1 MLYMFDP
8 SHLPNRKRPARCPPV
23 DGGNRSVVLFVTV
36 CTKDRKALLANLPA
50 FSLILAAWLD
60 AGAWMVGRF
69 VIMPDHIH
77 LFCSP
82 VDSSYP
88 IRSWITFWKRAI
100 SRRWNH
106 ADDQPIW
113 QSQMWDT
120 QLRTGDAYDA
130 KWEYVKCN
138 PVRHGL
144 VRRPEEWPF
153 KGELNPLPWHDPYFA
168 KPTLKLWVLFVQHG
182 AEGPDALHVPV
193 KAPMVLPDLEGCGP
207 SQPRN
212 QRHPQ
217 R

>member
-1 MLYMFDP
+1 LQPRNQRNLNIGHLPYPAKQSSHLPARRRGIGRLQIQDKDTRLDKSQQELHMLYMFDP

-153 KGELNPLPWHDPYFA
+153 KGELNPLPWHDP
-168 KPTLKLWVLFVQHG
+168 
-182 AEGPDALHVPV
+182 
-193 KAPMVLPDLEGCGP
+193 
-207 SQPRN
+207 
-212 QRHPQ
+212 
-217 R
+217 